1 MCCLVGYG
9 CSRLRPWAEP
19 GSRRLDRQ
27 EGQVAVVWS
36 CCPHSAVAVLLFAP
50 LHVPSVLTVGF
61 ELRLLRLLMFSPEL
75 YSCSLGGLV
84 L

>member
-1 MCCLVGYG
+1 M
-9 CSRLRPWAEP
+9 
-19 GSRRLDRQ
+19 
-27 EGQVAVVWS
+27 AVVWS

>member
-1 MCCLVGYG
+1 M
-9 CSRLRPWAEP
+9 
-19 GSRRLDRQ
+19 
-27 EGQVAVVWS
+27 AVVWS
-36 CCPHSAVAVLLFAP
+36 CCPHSAMAVLLFTP
-50 LHVPSVLTVGF
+50 LHVPSVWTVGV